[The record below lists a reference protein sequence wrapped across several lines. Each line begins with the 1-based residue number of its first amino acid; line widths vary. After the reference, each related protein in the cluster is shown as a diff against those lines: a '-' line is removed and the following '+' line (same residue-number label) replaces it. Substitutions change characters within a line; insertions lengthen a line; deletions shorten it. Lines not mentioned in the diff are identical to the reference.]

1 MNGPNEA
8 LHCGGGCPDLP
19 FHAAARIQQQTHA
32 YRKLIRLTKVR
43 NLLFLSIF
51 KDDEVVFGEVG
62 NVVAGFVCD
71 CRDHIDQRNINLQLS
86 GDKRNKEED
95 ET

>member
-1 MNGPNEA
+1 MDRMKRSTAVVAVP
-8 LHCGGGCPDLP
+8 
-19 FHAAARIQQQTHA
+19 I
-32 YRKLIRLTKVR
+32 
-43 NLLFLSIF
+43 FLSIF

-86 GDKRNKEED
+86 GEDRENEEGKKQA
-95 ET
+95 